1 MNSFPFNI
9 KKLSKEEGIILADY
23 EKMADAVIKG
33 NQDQVVEL
41 TEQAV
46 DEGIEPNEIIGKGL
60 INGMN
65 VVGKRFKA
73 GDMFVPEVLMSAKA
87 MKAGMNIVK
96 PLLLEGEMPSEGK
109 VLLGTVSGDLH
120 DIGKNLVG
128 MMMESG
134 GFEIINLGT
143 DIEPEEF
150 AAKVKEHKPDVLG
163 MSALLTTTMLSMR
176 DTIEV
181 LEEEGLRDSVKIM
194 VGGAPVTKEFAD
206 EIGADGWAPDA
217 ASAKDL
223 AIELINKQ

>member
-1 MNSFPFNI
+1 MANF
-9 KKLSKEEGIILADY
+9 

-33 NQDQVVEL
+33 NQNTVIEL
-41 TEQAV
+41 TEKAV
-46 DEGIEPNEIIGKGL
+46 DEGIKPKEIIEKGL

-73 GDMFVPEVLMSAKA
+73 GNMFVPEVLMSAKA

-96 PLLLEGEMPSEGK
+96 PLLLEREMSSEGK

-134 GFEIINLGT
+134 GLEIVNLGT
-143 DIEPEEF
+143 DISTEEF
-150 AAKVKEHKPDVLG
+150 AAKVKEHNPDVLG

-181 LEEEGLRDSVKIM
+181 LEEEGLRDSVKVM

-223 AIELINKQ
+223 AFELIKG

>member
-1 MNSFPFNI
+1 M
-9 KKLSKEEGIILADY
+9 ADF
-23 EKMADAVIKG
+23 EKMGEAVIEG
-33 NQDQVVEL
+33 NQEQVIEL
-41 TEQAV
+41 TQKAV
-46 DEGIEPNEIIGKGL
+46 DEGVEPNKIIENGL

-73 GDMFVPEVLMSAKA
+73 GDMFVPEVLMSAKS
-87 MKAGMNIVK
+87 MKGGMNIVK
-96 PLLLEGEMPSEGK
+96 PLLLEGEMPSEGTI
-109 VLLGTVSGDLH
+109 LLGTVSGDLH

-134 GFEIINLGT
+134 GLEIVNLGT
-143 DIEPEEF
+143 DISPSEF
-150 AAKVKEHKPDVLG
+150 AEKVKEHNPDVLG

-181 LEEEGLRDSVKIM
+181 LVEEGLRESLKIM

-223 AIELINKQ
+223 AFDLINKQ

>member
-1 MNSFPFNI
+1 MANF
-9 KKLSKEEGIILADY
+9 

-33 NQDQVVEL
+33 NQNTVIEL
-41 TEQAV
+41 TEKAV
-46 DEGIEPNEIIGKGL
+46 DEGIKPKEIIEKGL

-73 GDMFVPEVLMSAKA
+73 GNMFVPEVLMSAKA

-96 PLLLEGEMPSEGK
+96 PLLLEREMSSEGK

-134 GFEIINLGT
+134 GLEIINLGT
-143 DIEPEEF
+143 DISPEEF
-150 AAKVKEHKPDVLG
+150 VQKVKEHKPDVLG

-223 AIELINKQ
+223 AFELIGKK